1 MLRVTTMKIK
11 TFHNKFEE
19 SYEEMDD
26 RVNEFIACKQVT
38 QIATAETVQG
48 YGPRR
53 SITILYDDFYNAMG
67 MGYYDGE

>member
-1 MLRVTTMKIK
+1 MKIK

-26 RVNEFIACKQVT
+26 RVNEFIACKQVI
-38 QIATAETVQG
+38 QISTAETDTKG

-67 MGYYDGE
+67 MGYYDGEEN

>member
-1 MLRVTTMKIK
+1 MKIK

-26 RVNEFIACKQVT
+26 RVNEFIACKQVI
-38 QIATAETVQG
+38 QISTAETDTKG

-53 SITILYDDFYNAMG
+53 SITILYDDFYKAMG
-67 MGYYDGE
+67 MEYYDETRN

>member
-1 MLRVTTMKIK
+1 MKIK
-11 TFHNKFEE
+11 TFHNQFEE

-26 RVNEFIACKQVT
+26 RVNEFIACKQVI
-38 QIATAETVQG
+38 QIATAETDIQG

>member
-1 MLRVTTMKIK
+1 MKIK
-11 TFHNKFEE
+11 TFSNQFEE

-26 RVNEFIACKQVT
+26 RVNDFIACKQVI
-38 QIATAETVQG
+38 QISTAETDTKG

-53 SITILYDDFYNAMG
+53 SITILYDDFYNATG